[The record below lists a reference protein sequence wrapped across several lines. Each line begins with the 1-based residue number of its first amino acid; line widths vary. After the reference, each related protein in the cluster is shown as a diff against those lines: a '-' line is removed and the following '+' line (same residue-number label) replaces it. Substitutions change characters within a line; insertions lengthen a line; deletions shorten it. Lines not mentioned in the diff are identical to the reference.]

1 MKVSLSL
8 LLAVVLL
15 TAGAAV
21 HAQNQQPP
29 APVPSRIQ
37 KITDDYYVLLGEG
50 GNTSVYVTDEGV
62 ILVDVKFERNFDDIQ
77 AKVKSITDKP
87 IKYIFNTHAHGDH
100 TGGNQKFLPTTQIIA
115 HRNARAAMMQGK
127 LPGPPQITYTDEIG
141 LNLGGKEVIGH
152 YFGRA
157 HTDGDTWVY
166 FPALKLLAAGD
177 SFNTGN
183 GQGQTGSITYGLFI
197 APGGS
202 LVDITKTLDGV
213 LKWDFDVVVPGHGP
227 VGKRADI
234 MKWRAEIE
242 KLRNRLTEMVH
253 QGKSKDEVTKMLI
266 DEFGWD
272 PKGRATTNSVESMMA
287 EVK

>member
-1 MKVSLSL
+1 MGNAALFRLCRHELRVLSFPSFYGRGCRGRPDHGIHL
-8 LLAVVLL
+8 LGANNESIVNVAVGGNPFGRWHRPV
-15 TAGAAV
+15 T
-21 HAQNQQPP
+21 NQQPP

-37 KITDDYYVLLGEG
+37 KTTDDFYVLLGEG

-100 TGGNQKFLPTTQIIA
+100 TGGNQKFLPAAQIIA
-115 HRNARAAMMQGK
+115 HRNARAAMVQGK
-127 LPGPPQITYTDEIG
+127 LPGPPQITYTDEIA

-166 FPALKLLAAGD
+166 FPALRLLAAGD

-202 LVDITKTLDGV
+202 LVDIT
-213 LKWDFDVVVPGHGP
+213 
-227 VGKRADI
+227 
-234 MKWRAEIE
+234 E
-242 KLRNRLTEMVH
+242 
-253 QGKSKDEVTKMLI
+253 
-266 DEFGWD
+266 D
-272 PKGRATTNSVESMMA
+272 P
-287 EVK
+287 

>member
-1 MKVSLSL
+1 MNKLLSL
-8 LLAVVLL
+8 LSAVVLL
-15 TAGAAV
+15 TTGVIV
-21 HAQNQQPP
+21 HAQNQPP
-29 APVPSRIQ
+29 VPVPSRIQ

-50 GNTSVYVTDEGV
+50 GNTSVYVTDDGV

-100 TGGNQKFLPTTQIIA
+100 TGGNLKFLPTTQIIA
-115 HRNARAAMMQGK
+115 HRNARAAMIQGK
-127 LPGPPQITYTDEIG
+127 LPGPPQITYTDEITVD
-141 LNLGGKEVIGH
+141 LGGKEAIGH

-183 GQGQTGSITYGLFI
+183 GQGQTGSVTYGLFI

-227 VGKRADI
+227 VAKRADI
-234 MKWRAEIE
+234 IKWRAEIE

>member
-1 MKVSLSL
+1 MNKLLSL
-8 LLAVVLL
+8 LSAVVLL
-15 TAGAAV
+15 TTGVIV
-21 HAQNQQPP
+21 HAQNQPP
-29 APVPSRIQ
+29 VPVPSRIQ

-50 GNTSVYVTDEGV
+50 GNTSVYVTDDGV

-100 TGGNQKFLPTTQIIA
+100 TGGNLKFLPTTQIIA
-115 HRNARAAMMQGK
+115 HRNARAAMIQGK
-127 LPGPPQITYTDEIG
+127 LPGPPQITYTDEITVD
-141 LNLGGKEVIGH
+141 LGGKEAIGH

-183 GQGQTGSITYGLFI
+183 GQGQTGSVTYGLFI

-227 VGKRADI
+227 VAKRADI
-234 MKWRAEIE
+234 IKWRAEIE

-253 QGKSKDEVTKMLI
+253 QGKNKDEVTKMLI

>member
-1 MKVSLSL
+1 
-8 LLAVVLL
+8 VV
-15 TAGAAV
+15 
-21 HAQNQQPP
+21 
-29 APVPSRIQ
+29 
-37 KITDDYYVLLGEG
+37 
-50 GNTSVYVTDEGV
+50 
-62 ILVDVKFERNFDDIQ
+62 LVDVKFERNVEDIQ

-87 IKYIFNTHAHGDH
+87 IKYVFNTHAHGDH
-100 TGGNQKFLPTTQIIA
+100 TGGNQKFLPTAQIIA
-115 HRNARAAMMQGK
+115 HRNARAAMIQGK
-127 LPGPPQITYTDEIG
+127 LPGPPQITYTDEIAV
-141 LNLGGKEVIGH
+141 NLGGKEVIGH

-183 GQGQTGSITYGLFI
+183 GQGQTGSVTYGLFV

-227 VGKRADI
+227 VGKRADVV
-234 MKWRAEIE
+234 KWRAEIE
-242 KLRNRLTEMVH
+242 KLRTRLTEMVH
-253 QGKSKDEVTKMLI
+253 QGKSKDEVTRMLI